1 MFHFLRNNQA
11 VFKVAVPFYIPISQA
26 KKEGRTF
33 TTTTFRREYIAS
45 ILNTYLDKHFFKE
58 DAALCPHVA
67 TLEGLTKSSRL
78 GHFPPTMGPA
88 GSLLSGGQMQIA
100 LWGSLAAAATFF
112 VITFLI
118 FLCSS
123 CDREKKPRQHSGD
136 HENLMNVPSDK
147 EMFSH
152 SVTSLATDAPAS
164 SEQNGAL
171 TNGDILSEDSTM
183 TCTQHYEEVQ
193 TSASD
198 LLDSQDSTGKPKCH
212 QSRELPRIPPES
224 EVDTTL
230 NGESA
235 DGDQGLGTEGPYE
248 VLKDSAS
255 QENMVEDC
263 LYETVKEI
271 KEVTAAAHSAGGHS
285 SRSKSTSTV
294 KELPG
299 PQASGKTDF
308 AEYASV
314 DRNKKCRQSA
324 NAESILG
331 NPCDPEEEAPPPVP
345 IKLLD
350 ENENLQ
356 EQAESKAGEGAAE
369 GTSETNKRFSS
380 LSYKSREEDPTL
392 TEEEISAMYSSVHK
406 KGQPGNKSGQSL
418 KAPESTYT
426 SIQGA
431 APRSP
436 SSCNDLYATLK
447 DFEKIPNSVSTRP
460 AAGRPSGEEP
470 EPDYEAIQT
479 LNREEEKAA
488 PETNS
493 HHGLFPKENDY
504 ESIGDL
510 QQCRDLTRL

>member
-1 MFHFLRNNQA
+1 
-11 VFKVAVPFYIPISQA
+11 
-26 KKEGRTF
+26 
-33 TTTTFRREYIAS
+33 
-45 ILNTYLDKHFFKE
+45 
-58 DAALCPHVA
+58 
-67 TLEGLTKSSRL
+67 
-78 GHFPPTMGPA
+78 MGPS
-88 GSLLSGGQMQIA
+88 GSMLSEGQMQIV
-100 LWGSLAAAATFF
+100 LWGSLAAVATFF
-112 VITFLI
+112 LIAFLI

-147 EMFSH
+147 EMFSR
-152 SVTSLATDAPAS
+152 SVTSLATDALAS

-171 TNGDILSEDSTM
+171 TNGDILSEDSTL
-183 TCTQHYEEVQ
+183 TCMQHYEEVQ

-212 QSRELPRIPPES
+212 QSRELPRIPPDS
-224 EVDTTL
+224 AVDTML
-230 NGESA
+230 NERGV
-235 DGDQGLGTEGPYE
+235 DGDQALGMEGPYE
-248 VLKDSAS
+248 VLKDSSS

-271 KEVTAAAHSAGGHS
+271 KEVAAAANPGKGHS
-285 SRSKSTSTV
+285 SRSKSTSAL

-299 PQASGKTDF
+299 PQIDGKADF

-314 DRNKKCRQSA
+314 DRNKKCRQSV

-331 NPCDPEEEAPPPVP
+331 NACDPEEEAPPPVP
-345 IKLLD
+345 VKLLD

-356 EQAESKAGEGAAE
+356 KEEKKAGEEGAMD
-369 GTSETNKRFSS
+369 GTGETSKRFSC

-392 TEEEISAMYSSVHK
+392 TEEEISAMYSSVNK
-406 KGQPGNKSGQSL
+406 PGQSGNKSGQLL

-431 APRSP
+431 AQRSP
-436 SSCNDLYATLK
+436 SSCNDLYATVK
-447 DFEKIPNSVSTRP
+447 DFEKTPNSISTLP
-460 AAGRPSGEEP
+460 PAGRPGEEP

-479 LNREEEKAA
+479 LNREEEKANLE
-488 PETNS
+488 PNG
-493 HHGLFPKENDY
+493 HPGRFPKENDY

-510 QQCRDLTRL
+510 QQGRDITRL

>member
-1 MFHFLRNNQA
+1 
-11 VFKVAVPFYIPISQA
+11 
-26 KKEGRTF
+26 
-33 TTTTFRREYIAS
+33 
-45 ILNTYLDKHFFKE
+45 
-58 DAALCPHVA
+58 
-67 TLEGLTKSSRL
+67 
-78 GHFPPTMGPA
+78 MGPE
-88 GSLLSGGQMQIA
+88 GSLLSGGQMQIV
-100 LWGSLAAAATFF
+100 LWESLAAVATFF
-112 VITFLI
+112 LITFLI

-147 EMFSH
+147 EMFSR

-183 TCTQHYEEVQ
+183 TCMQHYEEVQ

-224 EVDTTL
+224 AVDTML
-230 NGESA
+230 NGRSA
-235 DGDQGLGTEGPYE
+235 DGDQGPGMEGPYE
-248 VLKDSAS
+248 VLKDSSS

-271 KEVTAAAHSAGGHS
+271 KEVAAAAPPGRGHS
-285 SRSKSTSTV
+285 SRSKSASAL

-299 PQASGKTDF
+299 PQGDSKTDF

-331 NPCDPEEEAPPPVP
+331 NSCDTEEEAPPPVP
-345 IKLLD
+345 VKLLD
-350 ENENLQ
+350 ENENPQ
-356 EQAESKAGEGAAE
+356 EKAEGEASEESAAE
-369 GTSETNKRFSS
+369 GTGETNKRFSS

-392 TEEEISAMYSSVHK
+392 TEEEISAMYSSVNK
-406 KGQPGNKSGQSL
+406 QGQSGNKSGQSL

-426 SIQGA
+426 SIQVA
-431 APRSP
+431 AQRSP
-436 SSCNDLYATLK
+436 SSCNDLYATVK
-447 DFEKIPNSVSTRP
+447 DFEKTPNSVSTLP
-460 AAGRPSGEEP
+460 AAGRPSEEP

-488 PETNS
+488 PETSS
-493 HHGLFPKENDY
+493 HRSLCPKENDY

-510 QQCRDLTRL
+510 QQSRDITRL

>member
-1 MFHFLRNNQA
+1 M
-11 VFKVAVPFYIPISQA
+11 
-26 KKEGRTF
+26 
-33 TTTTFRREYIAS
+33 
-45 ILNTYLDKHFFKE
+45 
-58 DAALCPHVA
+58 
-67 TLEGLTKSSRL
+67 
-78 GHFPPTMGPA
+78 
-88 GSLLSGGQMQIA
+88 LSGGQMQIV
-100 LWGSLAAAATFF
+100 LWESLAAVATFF
-112 VITFLI
+112 LITFLI

-147 EMFSH
+147 EMFSR

-183 TCTQHYEEVQ
+183 TCMQHYEEVQ

-224 EVDTTL
+224 AVDTML
-230 NGESA
+230 NGRSA
-235 DGDQGLGTEGPYE
+235 DGDQGPGMEGPYE
-248 VLKDSAS
+248 VLKDSSS

-271 KEVTAAAHSAGGHS
+271 KEVAAAAPPGRGHS
-285 SRSKSTSTV
+285 SRSKSASAL

-299 PQASGKTDF
+299 PQGDSKTDF

-331 NPCDPEEEAPPPVP
+331 NSCDPEEEAPPPVP
-345 IKLLD
+345 VKLLD
-350 ENENLQ
+350 ENENPQ
-356 EQAESKAGEGAAE
+356 EKAEGEASEESAAE
-369 GTSETNKRFSS
+369 GTGETNKRFSS

-392 TEEEISAMYSSVHK
+392 TEEEISAMYSSVNK
-406 KGQPGNKSGQSL
+406 QGQSGNKSGQSL

-426 SIQGA
+426 SIQVA
-431 APRSP
+431 AQRSP
-436 SSCNDLYATLK
+436 SSCNDLYATVK
-447 DFEKIPNSVSTRP
+447 DFEKTPNSVSTLP
-460 AAGRPSGEEP
+460 AAGRPSEEP

-488 PETNS
+488 PETSS
-493 HHGLFPKENDY
+493 HRSLCPKENDY

-510 QQCRDLTRL
+510 QQSRDITRL

>member
-1 MFHFLRNNQA
+1 
-11 VFKVAVPFYIPISQA
+11 
-26 KKEGRTF
+26 
-33 TTTTFRREYIAS
+33 
-45 ILNTYLDKHFFKE
+45 
-58 DAALCPHVA
+58 
-67 TLEGLTKSSRL
+67 
-78 GHFPPTMGPA
+78 
-88 GSLLSGGQMQIA
+88 MQIV
-100 LWGSLAAAATFF
+100 LWESLAAVATFF
-112 VITFLI
+112 LITFLI

-147 EMFSH
+147 EMFSR

-183 TCTQHYEEVQ
+183 TCMQHYEEVQ

-224 EVDTTL
+224 AVDTML
-230 NGESA
+230 NGRSA
-235 DGDQGLGTEGPYE
+235 DGDQGPGMEGPYE
-248 VLKDSAS
+248 VLKDSSS

-271 KEVTAAAHSAGGHS
+271 KEVAAAAPPGRGHS
-285 SRSKSTSTV
+285 SRSKSASAL

-299 PQASGKTDF
+299 PQGDSKTDF

-331 NPCDPEEEAPPPVP
+331 NSCDPEEEAPPPVP
-345 IKLLD
+345 VKLLD
-350 ENENLQ
+350 ENENPQ
-356 EQAESKAGEGAAE
+356 EKAEGEASEESAAE
-369 GTSETNKRFSS
+369 GTGETNKRFSS

-392 TEEEISAMYSSVHK
+392 TEEEISAMYSSVNK
-406 KGQPGNKSGQSL
+406 QGQSGNKSGQSL
-418 KAPESTYT
+418 KALESTYT
-426 SIQGA
+426 SIQVA
-431 APRSP
+431 AQRSP
-436 SSCNDLYATLK
+436 SSCNDLYATVK
-447 DFEKIPNSVSTRP
+447 DFEKTPNSVSTLP
-460 AAGRPSGEEP
+460 AAGRPSEEP

-488 PETNS
+488 PETSS
-493 HHGLFPKENDY
+493 HRSLCPKENDY

-510 QQCRDLTRL
+510 QQSRDITRL

>member
-1 MFHFLRNNQA
+1 
-11 VFKVAVPFYIPISQA
+11 
-26 KKEGRTF
+26 
-33 TTTTFRREYIAS
+33 
-45 ILNTYLDKHFFKE
+45 
-58 DAALCPHVA
+58 
-67 TLEGLTKSSRL
+67 
-78 GHFPPTMGPA
+78 MGPE
-88 GSLLSGGQMQIA
+88 GSLLSGGQMQIV
-100 LWGSLAAAATFF
+100 LWESLAAVATFF
-112 VITFLI
+112 LITFLI

-147 EMFSH
+147 EMFSR

-183 TCTQHYEEVQ
+183 TCMQHYEEVQ

-224 EVDTTL
+224 AVDTML
-230 NGESA
+230 NGRSA
-235 DGDQGLGTEGPYE
+235 DGDQGPGMEGPYE
-248 VLKDSAS
+248 VLKDSSS

-271 KEVTAAAHSAGGHS
+271 KEVAAAAPPGRGHS
-285 SRSKSTSTV
+285 SRSKSASAL

-299 PQASGKTDF
+299 PQGDSKTDF

-331 NPCDPEEEAPPPVP
+331 NSCDPEEEAPPPVP
-345 IKLLD
+345 VKLLD
-350 ENENLQ
+350 ENENPQ
-356 EQAESKAGEGAAE
+356 EKAEGEASEESAAE
-369 GTSETNKRFSS
+369 GTGETNKRFSS

-392 TEEEISAMYSSVHK
+392 TEEEISAMYSSVNK
-406 KGQPGNKSGQSL
+406 QGQSGNKSGQSL

-426 SIQGA
+426 SIQVA
-431 APRSP
+431 AQRSP
-436 SSCNDLYATLK
+436 SSCNDLYATVK
-447 DFEKIPNSVSTRP
+447 DFEKTPNSVSTLP
-460 AAGRPSGEEP
+460 AAGRPSEEP

-488 PETNS
+488 PETSS
-493 HHGLFPKENDY
+493 HRSLCPKENDY

-510 QQCRDLTRL
+510 QQSRDITRL

>member
-1 MFHFLRNNQA
+1 
-11 VFKVAVPFYIPISQA
+11 
-26 KKEGRTF
+26 
-33 TTTTFRREYIAS
+33 
-45 ILNTYLDKHFFKE
+45 
-58 DAALCPHVA
+58 
-67 TLEGLTKSSRL
+67 
-78 GHFPPTMGPA
+78 
-88 GSLLSGGQMQIA
+88 MQIV
-100 LWGSLAAAATFF
+100 LWESLAAVATFF
-112 VITFLI
+112 LITFLI

-147 EMFSH
+147 EMFSR

-183 TCTQHYEEVQ
+183 TCMQHYEEVQ

-224 EVDTTL
+224 AVDTML
-230 NGESA
+230 NGRSA
-235 DGDQGLGTEGPYE
+235 DGDQGPGMEGPYE
-248 VLKDSAS
+248 VLKDSSS

-271 KEVTAAAHSAGGHS
+271 KEVAAAAPPGRGHS
-285 SRSKSTSTV
+285 SRSKSASAL

-299 PQASGKTDF
+299 PQGDSKTDF

-331 NPCDPEEEAPPPVP
+331 NSCDTEEEAPPPVP
-345 IKLLD
+345 VKLLD
-350 ENENLQ
+350 ENENPQ
-356 EQAESKAGEGAAE
+356 EKAE
-369 GTSETNKRFSS
+369 GEASEESAAQGTGETNKRFSS

-392 TEEEISAMYSSVHK
+392 TEEEISAMYSSVNK
-406 KGQPGNKSGQSL
+406 QGQSGNKSGQSL

-426 SIQGA
+426 SIQVA
-431 APRSP
+431 AQRSP
-436 SSCNDLYATLK
+436 SSCNDLYATVK
-447 DFEKIPNSVSTRP
+447 DFEKTPNSVSTLP
-460 AAGRPSGEEP
+460 AAGRPSEEP

-488 PETNS
+488 PETSS
-493 HHGLFPKENDY
+493 HRSLCPKENDY

-510 QQCRDLTRL
+510 QQSRDITRL

>member
-1 MFHFLRNNQA
+1 
-11 VFKVAVPFYIPISQA
+11 
-26 KKEGRTF
+26 
-33 TTTTFRREYIAS
+33 
-45 ILNTYLDKHFFKE
+45 
-58 DAALCPHVA
+58 
-67 TLEGLTKSSRL
+67 
-78 GHFPPTMGPA
+78 
-88 GSLLSGGQMQIA
+88 MQIV
-100 LWGSLAAAATFF
+100 LWESLAAVATFF
-112 VITFLI
+112 LITFLI

-147 EMFSH
+147 EMFSR

-183 TCTQHYEEVQ
+183 TCMQHYEEVQ

-224 EVDTTL
+224 AVDTML
-230 NGESA
+230 NGRSA
-235 DGDQGLGTEGPYE
+235 DGDQGPGMEGPYE
-248 VLKDSAS
+248 VLKDSSS

-271 KEVTAAAHSAGGHS
+271 KEVAAAAPPGRGHS
-285 SRSKSTSTV
+285 SRSKSASAL

-299 PQASGKTDF
+299 PQGDSKTDF

-324 NAESILG
+324 IAESILG
-331 NPCDPEEEAPPPVP
+331 NSCDPEEEAPPPVP
-345 IKLLD
+345 VKLLD
-350 ENENLQ
+350 ENENPQ
-356 EQAESKAGEGAAE
+356 EKAEGEASEESAAE
-369 GTSETNKRFSS
+369 GTGETNKRFSS

-392 TEEEISAMYSSVHK
+392 TEEEISAMYSSVNK
-406 KGQPGNKSGQSL
+406 QGQSGNKSGQSL

-426 SIQGA
+426 SIQVA
-431 APRSP
+431 AQRSP
-436 SSCNDLYATLK
+436 SSCNDLYATVK
-447 DFEKIPNSVSTRP
+447 DFEKTPNSVSTLP
-460 AAGRPSGEEP
+460 AAGRPSEEP

-488 PETNS
+488 PETSS
-493 HHGLFPKENDY
+493 HRSLCPKENDY

-510 QQCRDLTRL
+510 QQSRDITRL